1 MQKSKIVSYI
11 DKLITWLY
19 YLLFFFTP
27 LAMASFTSELF
38 EFNKMMFIY
47 TVTVAIAFFWLLK
60 MIIYR
65 KIILKKTIL
74 DIPIYLFLGSQ
85 LLSTLFSID
94 IHTSIFGYYGRFNG
108 GLLSTITYIILFY
121 AFVSNLPIGRQTIE
135 KLLKV
140 SLISS
145 TAVMLWGL
153 PGRFGHDLSCLLFM
167 GQFNNSCW
175 TDQFRPAERMFS
187 TLGQP
192 NWLGALLAIN
202 FFIGMYFFVKEIL
215 IPNGSGQDDKKIIM
229 YGIYLFANFTFV
241 LFTRSR
247 SALGA
252 VAIGFIS
259 FTIYLLFSYK
269 FEFRKLIDKKAGL
282 LLVSLIFS
290 VVIFKTG
297 IQKIDQFYD
306 LNYYKSLFIKTKQ
319 IKPNQT
325 QPKAQT
331 TVTFET
337 DVTASSDIRRI
348 VWKGAI
354 DLGLKYPIFGTGVET
369 FAYSYYFVRP
379 KEHNL
384 TSEWDFLYN
393 KAHNEFLNYFA
404 TTGFLGIGTYMLLIG
419 AVFFVIARSITTKQ
433 SQSKEIATLTSFARN
448 DTLLIICLTLSYLTI
463 LITNFFGFSTT
474 TINLF
479 FFLIPG
485 FIIILK
491 SKENFV
497 VETPENYRL
506 TVNQWILSSV
516 VFIVAVLLFIYL
528 ARYYLAD
535 YYYAKGDNYSK
546 IGDYQKSAQALE
558 SAYNLR
564 YEHVYEDKLSYVLAN
579 IAFIA
584 SYQKQTD
591 LAKRMVLTA
600 DALNKKS
607 LTASPKNVLY
617 WKTRAKNFYLFY
629 QINLDKKDLISGIQA
644 LGEAEKL
651 APTDPK
657 IPYSLAIFYSL
668 LEDDTKNQSEKSQ
681 YEAFYLSE
689 INKAIDLK
697 PDYRDGYFLKGQL
710 LKKIGQ
716 REEAKKVFQFILDKF
731 NSNDQDVKKELTTL

>member
-1 MQKSKIVSYI
+1 M
-11 DKLITWLY
+11 
-19 YLLFFFTP
+19 
-27 LAMASFTSELF
+27 
-38 EFNKMMFIY
+38 
-47 TVTVAIAFFWLLK
+47 
-60 MIIYR
+60 
-65 KIILKKTIL
+65 
-74 DIPIYLFLGSQ
+74 
-85 LLSTLFSID
+85 
-94 IHTSIFGYYGRFNG
+94 
-108 GLLSTITYIILFY
+108 
-121 AFVSNLPIGRQTIE
+121 
-135 KLLKV
+135 
-140 SLISS
+140 
-145 TAVMLWGL
+145 
-153 PGRFGHDLSCLLFM
+153 
-167 GQFNNSCW
+167 
-175 TDQFRPAERMFS
+175 
-187 TLGQP
+187 
-192 NWLGALLAIN
+192 
-202 FFIGMYFFVKEIL
+202 
-215 IPNGSGQDDKKIIM
+215 
-229 YGIYLFANFTFV
+229 
-241 LFTRSR
+241 
-247 SALGA
+247 
-252 VAIGFIS
+252 
-259 FTIYLLFSYK
+259 
-269 FEFRKLIDKKAGL
+269 
-282 LLVSLIFS
+282 
-290 VVIFKTG
+290 
-297 IQKIDQFYD
+297 
-306 LNYYKSLFIKTKQ
+306 
-319 IKPNQT
+319 
-325 QPKAQT
+325 
-331 TVTFET
+331 
-337 DVTASSDIRRI
+337 
-348 VWKGAI
+348 
-354 DLGLKYPIFGTGVET
+354 
-369 FAYSYYFVRP
+369 
-379 KEHNL
+379 
-384 TSEWDFLYN
+384 
-393 KAHNEFLNYFA
+393 
-404 TTGFLGIGTYMLLIG
+404 
-419 AVFFVIARSITTKQ
+419 
-433 SQSKEIATLTSFARN
+433 
-448 DTLLIICLTLSYLTI
+448 
-463 LITNFFGFSTT
+463 
-474 TINLF
+474 
-479 FFLIPG
+479 IPG